1 MPGNKKTVTYSFRV
15 LTVALASVFFQDSSD
30 EWSGK
35 THSVTK
41 RSPDAADRAKER
53 RICTRPD
60 SSCWRVRIVFRAG
73 KGSAQYVCYN
83 LSVTVKQ
90 YSGVQ

>member
-1 MPGNKKTVTYSFRV
+1 MPGHKKTVTYSFRV

-35 THSVTK
+35 RHSVTK

-53 RICTRPD
+53 RTWAWGAHAKFVYTRN
-60 SSCWRVRIVFRAG
+60 WGMF
-73 KGSAQYVCYN
+73 
-83 LSVTVKQ
+83 
-90 YSGVQ
+90 

>member
-1 MPGNKKTVTYSFRV
+1 MERQASAHAYVPARFNSPSRVQIMWHDELVIFGKTPLQGHALRV
-15 LTVALASVFFQDSSD
+15 LAIALANVFFQDSFD

-60 SSCWRVRIVFRAG
+60 SSW
-73 KGSAQYVCYN
+73 
-83 LSVTVKQ
+83 
-90 YSGVQ
+90 